1 MRNKFNI
8 VGLGIIALCATSCG
22 PSGYDNTRLV
32 VGLECDYA
40 PFNWTGI
47 AASDFTLP
55 ISGQRNQFADG
66 YDIQIARHLQVG
78 LDVPITIKK
87 ISWDALIPALQSGEI
102 NVIIAGMSFSE
113 DRDKEVDFSNPYY
126 VSDLVAVVR
135 KSSPLASA
143 TSIQDLG
150 GYKVISQLGTLQ
162 DDLIDQIDDVV
173 HMTGSKTFQTGAL
186 AVASTDADA
195 LIAEYPVAKAI
206 VNANASLSIVNFS
219 IGFTGFDQNEISVA
233 VAVQEGNAELLD
245 MINTELAKLD
255 VEARTSLMDGA
266 IERALA

>member
-1 MRNKFNI
+1 M
-8 VGLGIIALCATSCG
+8 
-22 PSGYDNTRLV
+22 
-32 VGLECDYA
+32 
-40 PFNWTGI
+40 
-47 AASDFTLP
+47 
-55 ISGQRNQFADG
+55 
-66 YDIQIARHLQVG
+66 
-78 LDVPITIKK
+78 
-87 ISWDALIPALQSGEI
+87 
-102 NVIIAGMSFSE
+102 
-113 DRDKEVDFSNPYY
+113 
-126 VSDLVAVVR
+126 SDLVAVVR

-186 AVASTDADA
+186 AVVATDADA

-206 VNANASLSIVNFS
+206 VNANESLIIVNFS

-233 VAVQEGNAELLD
+233 VAVQEGNAELID

-255 VEARTSLMDGA
+255 AEARTSLMDGA